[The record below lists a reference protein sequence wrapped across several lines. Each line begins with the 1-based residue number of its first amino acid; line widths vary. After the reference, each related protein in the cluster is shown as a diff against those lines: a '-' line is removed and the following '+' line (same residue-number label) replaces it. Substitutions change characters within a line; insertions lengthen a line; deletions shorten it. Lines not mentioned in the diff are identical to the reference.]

1 MLLPSWRGVRMWS
14 KKNCASVG
22 GEWQCQFFGPMA
34 FKGFPPPDI
43 CYDDCTPG
51 YGAMECRDDGRLW
64 ATAGNCAS
72 CVDCATTHQL
82 PSMYTCDPTT
92 DTYYIDE
99 DLDGNVDHEAPF
111 QPHCSYDDCGGE
123 ECDIKTSGD
132 RSSSPSGTTNHGA
145 GNGWCYSDLDEDI
158 GCAASPGDCWE
169 RCSDGYGDDLVAIDW
184 WDDGDCYCQNDC
196 QCMLGVGDDE
206 GYLITRDSR
215 VGALPHECGTDE
227 DEDEDSPSFLVTG
240 DLTFEGMTYE
250 AARDNTDVFV
260 AAVADLC
267 GVAASAVTVE
277 ISEARRRRLAE
288 GIVVTYTVGVAT
300 ANEAQTV
307 TSAISSSSTADV
319 DAAIS
324 KAATDA
330 GVDED
335 FDGVTTTNVGTP
347 TTTASGDDG
356 SSDGNGGA
364 DAASAGII
372 GGAVAG
378 VAVLAAIGVGA
389 FLYMRSKAS
398 GADSPPLAEV
408 QLVGSADE
416 SALPKAV
423 ASAPPLMPP
432 PPPTGRNFCST
443 CGAPMQ
449 GQFCAQCGAR
459 A

>member
-1 MLLPSWRGVRMWS
+1 MGETASREECIGACDEAGYEAMSWETIGGACYCHREGCCISEHDPDTPQWCGCREKDGGISEWMSPSECAARGCEYVFYNDWEAECDVGTCG
-14 KKNCASVG
+14 KDEATCASAV
-22 GEWQCQFFGPMA
+22 GEWDCMAFGPMA
-34 FKGFPPPDI
+34 FKGFPPPEVCDEEEDEDEEE
-43 CYDDCTPG
+43 DDNCTPG
-51 YGAMECRDDGRLW
+51 WQANECLNDGTVTYARGCSSCDDCEMYDLTAATGGR
-64 ATAGNCAS
+64 
-72 CVDCATTHQL
+72 
-82 PSMYTCDPTT
+82 YTCEPGTN
-92 DTYYIDE
+92 TYYVDE
-99 DLDGNVDHEAPF
+99 DLDGNVDVEGPF
-111 QPHCSYDDCGGE
+111 GECWYDDC
-123 ECDIKTSGD
+123 D
-132 RSSSPSGTTNHGA
+132 
-145 GNGWCYSDLDEDI
+145 
-158 GCAASPGDCWE
+158 
-169 RCSDGYGDDLVAIDW
+169 
-184 WDDGDCYCQNDC
+184 
-196 QCMLGVGDDE
+196 DDE
-206 GYLITRDSR
+206 GSDPTS
-215 VGALPHECGTDE
+215 VE
-227 DEDEDSPSFLVTG
+227 SPFLVTG

-250 AARDNTDVFV
+250 AAQDNTDVFV

-267 GVAASAVTVE
+267 GVAEDTVTVE
-277 ISEARRRRLAE
+277 ISRARRRRRLAE

-330 GVDED
+330 GVDDD

-347 TTTASGDDG
+347 TTTASGDE
-356 SSDGNGGA
+356 SSGGNGGNGGA

-423 ASAPPLMPP
+423 ASAPPIMPP
-432 PPPTGRNFCST
+432 PPPTGRNFCSN
-443 CGAPMQ
+443 CGAPIQ
-449 GQFCAQCGAR
+449 GSFCSQCGAR

>member
-1 MLLPSWRGVRMWS
+1 VSYNYGGNDIDVRPFWS
-14 KKNCASVG
+14 GC
-22 GEWQCQFFGPMA
+22 W
-34 FKGFPPPDI
+34 
-43 CYDDCTPG
+43 YDDC
-51 YGAMECRDDGRLW
+51 D
-64 ATAGNCAS
+64 
-72 CVDCATTHQL
+72 
-82 PSMYTCDPTT
+82 
-92 DTYYIDE
+92 
-99 DLDGNVDHEAPF
+99 
-111 QPHCSYDDCGGE
+111 
-123 ECDIKTSGD
+123 
-132 RSSSPSGTTNHGA
+132 
-145 GNGWCYSDLDEDI
+145 
-158 GCAASPGDCWE
+158 
-169 RCSDGYGDDLVAIDW
+169 
-184 WDDGDCYCQNDC
+184 
-196 QCMLGVGDDE
+196 DDE
-206 GYLITRDSR
+206 GSDPTS
-215 VGALPHECGTDE
+215 VE
-227 DEDEDSPSFLVTG
+227 SPFLVTG

-267 GVAASAVTVE
+267 GVAEDTVTVE
-277 ISEARRRRLAE
+277 ISRARRRRRLAE

-356 SSDGNGGA
+356 SGGNGGNGGA

-423 ASAPPLMPP
+423 ASAPPIMPP
-432 PPPTGRNFCST
+432 PPPTGRNFCSN
-443 CGAPMQ
+443 CGAPIQ
-449 GQFCAQCGAR
+449 GSFCSQCGAR